1 MHIRDRIKELRRV
14 KASKL
19 RPNPRNWRTHPQAQ
33 RDALRGVLA
42 EVGYAGAL
50 LARELPDGSLELI
63 DGHLRAETTP
73 EMEVPVLILDLDD
86 GEAAKLLALHD
97 PLAGMAEANDGALAD
112 LLTQVDT
119 ENDAVR
125 ALLDGMLGEPEPLPT
140 EDDEAAS
147 PGGVDIPEA
156 FQVVVQCRDESE
168 QRAVFERL
176 SGEGYKCN
184 LLIL

>member
-97 PLAGMAEANDGALAD
+97 PLAGMAEANDEALAD
-112 LLTQVDT
+112 LLMQVDT
-119 ENDAVR
+119 ENAAVR
-125 ALLDGMLGEPEPLPT
+125 ALLDGMLGNPELLPSG
-140 EDDEAAS
+140 DDEAAS
-147 PGGVDIPEA
+147 PGDVDIPEA

-176 SGEGYKCN
+176 SGEGYRCK
-184 LLIL
+184 LLML

>member
-1 MHIRDRIKELRRV
+1 V
-14 KASKL
+14 KASAL
-19 RPNPRNWRTHPQAQ
+19 RPNPRNWRTHPPAQ
-33 RDALRGVLA
+33 RNALRGVLA

-73 EMEVPVLILDLDD
+73 EMEVPVLILDLND

-97 PLAGMAEANDGALAD
+97 PLAGMAEADDEALAD
-112 LLTQVDT
+112 LMTQVDT

-125 ALLDGMLGEPEPLPT
+125 ALLDGMIAEPEPLPS
-140 EDDEAAS
+140 EDSEAAS
-147 PGGVDIPEA
+147 PGDVDIPEA

-176 SGEGYKCN
+176 SGEGYKCK
-184 LLIL
+184 LLML